1 MGDRQVK
8 NTIIIF
14 NEYTY
19 KEIDLDS
26 YRKDEILIS
35 NTSECDIK
43 INMTTDK
50 WFMKLVKEGNNWLL
64 QEPDGVYYIV
74 NNIKINKKKL
84 IHGDEIIIKSLDKE
98 ELFKMNFF
106 LDFSSGKENYDKGI
120 SLEGLREV
128 KFGRGQDNTILIDDP
143 LVNEYHCIIK
153 LEGEKAYLIDLDS
166 KYSVY
171 IDGEKVYNREELKD
185 NDFII
190 ICGYKFLYKENKLFF
205 SNYND
210 KIIVKLSNIKLDKN
224 EDALLTYPEFS
235 RTPRFIYKLPD
246 TEVEIVAPPKT
257 DKKQSVVDALVGII
271 PMIGMAGL
279 AVTMGMGSNKF
290 YRIGMVAITICSSV
304 LVLIINNKRVKN
316 KTKKRNKMYLE
327 YIDKK
332 DKEILSL
339 YEEQKKTMELLYPTV
354 DEAID
359 TIYEFKR
366 RLWEKSSVDSDY
378 LQVFIGKGIVDISF
392 KIKIPKEEFG
402 EREDDL
408 LLLPNELHD
417 KYNKITDMPITL
429 DLKKHKAIGIIGSG
443 DINKFIKNIIVEV
456 VAFHYYEDV
465 NIICAIDEADEEEW
479 KWARWLPH
487 LWDSSKKLR
496 FMGVGKESSH
506 YVLTCLN
513 DILKQRIE
521 LAKKN
526 NNGLNYKPHY
536 IMVITEQT
544 LLENEEISTI
554 LESGLDLGITVIY
567 AYKDLKVIPK
577 TCSCII
583 DLKGNGQGS
592 LTIVNEGNKSTEFK
606 YKEFEDKNYEDIS
619 RRLAPVYVKKM
630 YSENTL
636 PKCITLYELLGVKS
650 AKQFNLLDN
659 WKKNDVC
666 KTMAAPLGVNSSGEI
681 LELNLHEKFHGPH
694 GLVAGTTGSGKSEI
708 IQSYIISLAINYHP
722 YDVSF
727 ILIDY
732 KGGGMANL
740 FSDLPHLIGTITNL
754 DGNLVNRSLSLIK
767 SELKRR
773 QRIFSKYD
781 VNHINGYKMLEK
793 QNSELE
799 PLPHLII
806 IADEF
811 AELKTDQPEFMKELV
826 STARIGRSL
835 GVHLILATQKPTGV
849 VDSQIWSNSKF
860 KLCLKV
866 QDASDSNELLK
877 KPDAASI
884 VEPGRAYFQVGNNE
898 IYQLF
903 QSAWSGAKK
912 YIDDDISNDD
922 IEISQVSIEGR
933 RKVIYSSKDNNKG
946 KEQITQLDETINQ
959 INKVFF
965 SNGFKRVDDCWIP
978 PLEEVIY
985 IKDIIKEESYFYNV
999 EQVIDNEINPIV
1011 GIVDCPNDQVQLPM
1025 RYNLSK
1031 DGNLLIIGGSG
1042 YGKTTFIQTLI
1053 LSLSL
1058 NYSPKDVNIYALDF
1072 GTRTL
1077 KVFENMPHVGDV
1089 ILSDD
1094 EEKIYNLFKVLRKE
1108 ILKRKTL
1115 FSEVGASSLGSYKL
1129 ATNKIM
1135 PQIIVIID
1143 NYIAFKELYDS
1154 LQDEILFLSREGTV
1168 LGISIILTN
1177 PSTNG
1182 LNYKL
1187 LGNFKNKLVF
1197 TCIDKSE
1204 YMNVFSGNRTMP
1216 TNLKGRALVNFNGIN
1231 EAQMAIC
1238 GDESTVQEFERTKAI
1253 RDIIE
1258 DINMNY
1264 SGRGAAK
1271 IPTTPEVI
1279 YIENMLKEIAI
1290 DEEEELTV
1298 PCGFSSENLEN
1309 IVVSIAKYPL
1319 FTLVG
1324 ESKSGRTNMMKN
1336 ILYTCKN
1343 YWNSTEFVIFDTPN
1357 SGLATFN
1364 NENIIKMQGTTK
1376 EEYSEML
1383 SYILLELNKRR
1394 SGTGNNSKLIILID
1408 NINEIIKNLER
1419 KEVDKLEE
1427 IAKEGKGY
1435 NISMIIAGTDSD
1447 IKTNVYSVRFLK
1459 VMKEAQAGIV
1469 FDSLNSQNFF
1479 NARLKYSVKEAEIKK
1494 GDGYLVL
1501 NNRFCRIKTPKSI
1514 C

>member
-1 MGDRQVK
+1 MKNRQVK

-14 NEYTY
+14 NEYIY

-35 NTSECDIK
+35 NSEECDIK
-43 INMTTDK
+43 INMTMDK
-50 WFMKLVKEGNNWLL
+50 WEIKIIKEFDNWLL
-64 QEPDGVYYIV
+64 EDVKGVYCV
-74 NNIKINKKKL
+74 ANNIRVKKKKF
-84 IHGDEIIIKSLDKE
+84 IHGDEIIVKSSEGE
-98 ELFKMNFF
+98 EILKMNFF

-120 SLEGLREV
+120 SLEELEEV
-128 KFGRGQDNTILIDDP
+128 KLGRAKDNTIVIDDP
-143 LVNEYHCIIK
+143 LVNEYHCVIK
-153 LEGEKAYLIDLDS
+153 INEDKVYLIDLDS

-171 IDGEKVYNREELKD
+171 IDGEKIYDREILED

-190 ICGYKFLYKENKLFF
+190 ICGYKFLYKDNKLFF

-210 KIIVKLSNIKLDKN
+210 RIIIKYRDIELIKN
-224 EDALLTYPEFS
+224 KDALLTYPEFS
-235 RTPRFIYKLPD
+235 RTPRFIYNLPD
-246 TEVEIVAPPKT
+246 TEVEIVAAPKK
-257 DKKQSVVDALVGII
+257 DKKQSIIDTLVGII
-271 PMIGMAGL
+271 PMAGMAALSFTIGI
-279 AVTMGMGSNKF
+279 GSNKL
-290 YRIGMVAITICSSV
+290 YRIGMVVITLFSGI
-304 LVLIINNKRVKN
+304 LVLIINNIRVKK

-332 DKEILSL
+332 DKEIANL
-339 YEEQKKTMELLYPTV
+339 YEEQKKTMQLLYPTV

-359 TIYEFKR
+359 TIYDFKR
-366 RLWEKSSVDSDY
+366 RLWEKSSDDADF
-378 LQVFIGKGIVDISF
+378 LQVFIGKGTIDISF
-392 KIKIPKEEFG
+392 KINIPKEEFG

-408 LLLPNELHD
+408 LLLPNELKD
-417 KYNKITDMPITL
+417 KYSKIENMPITL
-429 DLKKHKAIGIIGSG
+429 DLKKHKAIGIIGNG
-443 DINKFIKNIIVEV
+443 DINKFIKNIIVELI
-456 VAFHYYEDV
+456 AFHYYEDI
-465 NIICAIDEADEEEW
+465 NIICAIKEKEEEAW
-479 KWARWLPH
+479 KWVRWLPH
-487 LWDSSKKLR
+487 LWDSNRKIR

-513 DILKQRIE
+513 DILKQRREGI
-521 LAKKN
+521 KGN
-526 NNGLNYKPHY
+526 NKGVKYKPHY
-536 IMVITEQT
+536 IMIITESM
-544 LLENEEISTI
+544 LLENEEITTI
-554 LESGLDLGITVIY
+554 LESGIDLGISVIY

-577 TCSCII
+577 VCSCII
-583 DLKGNGQGS
+583 DLKGNGKGS
-592 LTIVNEGNKSTEFK
+592 LTVVNEGNKSTEFT
-606 YKEFEDKNYEDIS
+606 YKEFDDKNYETLS

-636 PKCITLYELLGVKS
+636 PKSITLYELFGVKS
-650 AKQFNLLDN
+650 ARQFNLLEN

-666 KTMAAPLGVNSSGEI
+666 KTMAAPLGINSSGEI
-681 LELNLHEKFHGPH
+681 LELNLHEKYHGPH

-781 VNHINGYKMLEK
+781 VNHINDYKKLEK
-793 QNSELE
+793 ENSELE

-849 VDSQIWSNSKF
+849 VDAQIWSNSKF

-866 QDASDSNELLK
+866 QDAADSNELLK

-912 YIDDDISNDD
+912 YVDDDISNED
-922 IEISQVSIEGR
+922 IEISEVSIEGR

-946 KEQITQLDETINQ
+946 KEQITQLDETINY

-978 PLEEVIY
+978 PLKEVIY
-985 IKDIIKEESYFYNV
+985 IKDLIKENNYFYNV
-999 EQVIDNEINPIV
+999 EQPIDIEINPVV
-1011 GIVDCPNDQVQLPM
+1011 GMVDCPNDQIQLPM
-1025 RYNLSK
+1025 NYNFSK

-1077 KVFENMPHVGDV
+1077 KIFDDMPHVGDV
-1089 ILSDD
+1089 ALSDD
-1094 EEKIYNLFKVLRKE
+1094 EEKINNLFKVLRKE
-1108 ILKRKTL
+1108 IAKRKIL
-1115 FSEVGASSLGSYKL
+1115 FSEVGAASLMSYRL
-1129 ATNKIM
+1129 ATNKSM

-1143 NYIAFKELYDS
+1143 NYIAFKEMYDV
-1154 LQDEILFLSREGTV
+1154 LQDELLFLSREGTV
-1168 LGISIILTN
+1168 LGISVIVAN
-1177 PSTNG
+1177 SSTNG
-1182 LNYKL
+1182 INYKL
-1187 LGNFKNKLVF
+1187 IANFKNKLVF

-1204 YMNVFSGNRTMP
+1204 YMNVFSGNRVAP
-1216 TNLKGRALVNFNGIN
+1216 TNLKGRALVDFNGIN
-1231 EAQMAIC
+1231 EAQIAIC
-1238 GDESTVQEFERTKAI
+1238 GDETTIQEFERSNII
-1253 RDIIE
+1253 RNIIE
-1258 DINMNY
+1258 EINMNY
-1264 SGRGAAK
+1264 TGRKALK

-1279 YIENMLKEIAI
+1279 HLEDMLKEIAI
-1290 DEEEELTV
+1290 DEEENLTV
-1298 PCGFSSENLEN
+1298 PCGFSGENLEN

-1324 ESKSGRTNMMKN
+1324 ESKSGRTNMLKN
-1336 ILYTCKN
+1336 ILYTCYN
-1343 YWNSTEFVIFDTPN
+1343 YWNNSEFIIFDSPN
-1357 SGLATFN
+1357 SGLAKLN
-1364 NENIIKMQGTTK
+1364 YDGIIKMQGTSK
-1376 EEYSEML
+1376 EEYSNML
-1383 SYILLELNKRR
+1383 GYILEELNRR
-1394 SGTGNNSKLIILID
+1394 KLNNSNSEPMIILID

-1427 IAKEGKGY
+1427 IAKEGKAY
-1435 NISMIIAGTDSD
+1435 NIAMIVAGSDSD

-1459 VMKEAQAGIV
+1459 VMKEAQAGIT

-1479 NARLKYSVKEAEIKK
+1479 NARLKYSVKEAELKK

-1501 NNRFCRIKTPKSI
+1501 NNRFCRIKTPKSV
-1514 C
+1514 